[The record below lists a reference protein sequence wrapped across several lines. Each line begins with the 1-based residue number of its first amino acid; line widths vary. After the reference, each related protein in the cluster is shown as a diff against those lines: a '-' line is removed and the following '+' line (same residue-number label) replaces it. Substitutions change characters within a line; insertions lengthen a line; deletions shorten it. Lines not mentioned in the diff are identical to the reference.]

1 MIKTNILVV
10 PTTTDEVVV
19 TEDPQT
25 EPGKIEMS
33 MLFNTSI
40 DIGAYPINFLYRIFF
55 SKISIE
61 AGTFSINEFLQ
72 GLLI

>member
-40 DIGAYPINFLYRIFF
+40 DIGA
-55 SKISIE
+55 
-61 AGTFSINEFLQ
+61 
-72 GLLI
+72 

>member
-19 TEDPQT
+19 TTEDPQT

-33 MLFNTSI
+33 MLFNTST
-40 DIGAYPINFLYRIFF
+40 DIGA
-55 SKISIE
+55 
-61 AGTFSINEFLQ
+61 
-72 GLLI
+72 